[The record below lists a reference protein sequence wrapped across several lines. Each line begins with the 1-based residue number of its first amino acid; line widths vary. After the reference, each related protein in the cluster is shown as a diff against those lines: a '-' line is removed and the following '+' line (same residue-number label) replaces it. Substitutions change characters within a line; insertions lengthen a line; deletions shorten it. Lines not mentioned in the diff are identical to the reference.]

1 MTTPPHL
8 THSPLPR
15 TLTDIMEAPAGNKI
29 LVVED
34 EQDIA
39 QLVRHYLQKQEKL
52 GSDLELCM
60 LDDTCAAQC
69 G

>member
-1 MTTPPHL
+1 MG
-8 THSPLPR
+8 
-15 TLTDIMEAPAGNKI
+15 PAAGKTI
-29 LVVED
+29 PVVED